1 MSFQTS
7 INKSKKSALMAD
19 IDEIEEENINENID
33 KDTNMKINQHSNDTE
48 TNSALILNSN
58 EEIMKFERINRIKR
72 FSDLKRKNDKRLSS
86 TIENRVKIDNKLE
99 LNDIKKLFNEII
111 GIIDSESS
119 SLNLDEN
126 FEFSTFVS
134 FEDDCNSLINL
145 ILSKL
150 SNILN
155 NNSSSS
161 ISSLIKRIDNLIKK
175 IIEKYYCV
183 QNKHESLIPNN
194 KSDNICFHYTNKLSL
209 VSFFLKICSFINE
222 KNQNEIHRNNND
234 KNGNKNEFRELLN
247 FSKIF
252 SSNKSHLEIISEIIS
267 FLISNTYNSDSEYEF
282 ESKIRKFLKML
293 LNNCFKSND
302 SVSNYFEFFI
312 HFLSLK
318 GKLINVNSNNEIN
331 SNKTDKNS
339 TISKL
344 SKIDEIIEKQMN
356 QILKQQADISNE
368 ETNYNTQYL
377 KYFTSKTKLVNF
389 NIVENMFDL
398 IRNNKLSINTV
409 YDSLKKNESSSDFI
423 IKVILSSD
431 LRSLSSVLKVKAKNA
446 GFKLHVSNEVVT
458 NSISNCFK
466 TLILMNIYKN
476 QFSLLNEYNK
486 RDEKLT
492 IKDIITSLNGVI
504 EPNKALSKE
513 DLIYFKSYTRILNI
527 NTDILKILE
536 DKDFNLE
543 DDEGKYFNFIKKII
557 KTRSISTP
565 DNININ
571 NGISLLINSLKNPKE
586 IKFMLFFTHTVVLNK
601 LELIKINS
609 KNFFILSQ

>member
-1 MSFQTS
+1 
-7 INKSKKSALMAD
+7 
-19 IDEIEEENINENID
+19 
-33 KDTNMKINQHSNDTE
+33 
-48 TNSALILNSN
+48 
-58 EEIMKFERINRIKR
+58 
-72 FSDLKRKNDKRLSS
+72 
-86 TIENRVKIDNKLE
+86 
-99 LNDIKKLFNEII
+99 
-111 GIIDSESS
+111 
-119 SLNLDEN
+119 
-126 FEFSTFVS
+126 
-134 FEDDCNSLINL
+134 
-145 ILSKL
+145 
-150 SNILN
+150 
-155 NNSSSS
+155 
-161 ISSLIKRIDNLIKK
+161 
-175 IIEKYYCV
+175 
-183 QNKHESLIPNN
+183 
-194 KSDNICFHYTNKLSL
+194 
-209 VSFFLKICSFINE
+209 
-222 KNQNEIHRNNND
+222 
-234 KNGNKNEFRELLN
+234 
-247 FSKIF
+247 
-252 SSNKSHLEIISEIIS
+252 
-267 FLISNTYNSDSEYEF
+267 
-282 ESKIRKFLKML
+282 
-293 LNNCFKSND
+293 
-302 SVSNYFEFFI
+302 
-312 HFLSLK
+312 
-318 GKLINVNSNNEIN
+318 
-331 SNKTDKNS
+331 
-339 TISKL
+339 
-344 SKIDEIIEKQMN
+344 MN